1 MKKILILTVLLF
13 SFYVQAQTFDITSG
27 NVIQDIPTGGYIKD
41 IDGQFDKF
49 SGTWVWT
56 NGDEKVTFKLQKVTH
71 QLFTEYSS
79 YEDYMIGDYS
89 YTKNYGNEVV
99 VNTINPALSLLPEFH
114 PMYTGR
120 PESDTTID
128 FIFTD
133 VIINK
138 GYCSAIFEFLPG
150 STTQMKL
157 ILKNSDGPIGFKVDE
172 GEPID
177 IPPPFNFGFT
187 IPNNIVL
194 TKQP

>member
-1 MKKILILTVLLF
+1 MKKILILTVLLLN
-13 SFYVQAQTFDITSG
+13 FYVQSQTFKICSG

-56 NGDEKVTFKLQKVTH
+56 SGGEKVTFKLQKVTH
-71 QLFTEYSS
+71 QFFAEYGS
-79 YEDYMIGDYS
+79 YKDYMIGDYS

-99 VNTINPALSLLPEFH
+99 VNTINPTLSLLPEFH
-114 PMYTGR
+114 PMYTGC
-120 PESDTTID
+120 PDSDTTID

-138 GYCSAIFEFLPG
+138 GYCSAILEFLPG

-157 ILKNSDGPIGFKVDE
+157 TLKNSEGPIGYKVNE
-172 GEPID
+172 GEPLVA
-177 IPPPFNFGFT
+177 PPFNYGFT
-187 IPNNIVL
+187 IPNEIVL